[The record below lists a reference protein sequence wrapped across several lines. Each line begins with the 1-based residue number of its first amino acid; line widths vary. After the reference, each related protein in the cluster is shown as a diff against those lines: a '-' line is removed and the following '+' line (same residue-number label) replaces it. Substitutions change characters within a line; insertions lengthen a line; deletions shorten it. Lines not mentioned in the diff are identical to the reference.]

1 LRVLV
6 VDDDSVSRTILKNTL
21 SWAGYDVICCKSG
34 QEAREVLE
42 ASEPPRLLLMDLL
55 MPEMDGLTLCK
66 LVRANDTAQLS
77 YVIMVTV
84 LDKKE
89 IIIRALR
96 AGANDFITKPFDP
109 DELIARVSVA
119 RKVIEVNALLIEQNQ
134 KLEKSLNDL
143 DSANATLHHK
153 NLELEAVNK
162 ALDAFAFTVS
172 DDMKSP
178 LCGIRGYLKSLKKVV
193 TTTSDADSEKMIR
206 AIEGEVERMAQLI
219 RDIISLAKTQSHSIS
234 ARSM

>member
-1 LRVLV
+1 MRVLV
-6 VDDDSVSRTILKNTL
+6 VDDDSVSRTILNNTL
-21 SWAGYDVICCKSG
+21 SWAGYDVICCKNG

-42 ASEPPRLLLMDLL
+42 APEPPHLILVDLL

-66 LVRANDTAQLS
+66 LVRANDTTQLS
-77 YVIMVTV
+77 YIIMVTV
-84 LDKKE
+84 LDQKE
-89 IIIRALR
+89 IVIRALR

-134 KLEKSLNDL
+134 KLEKSLNDI
-143 DSANATLHHK
+143 DSANAALHHK

-162 ALDAFAFTVS
+162 ALDAFVFAIS

-178 LCGIRGYLKSLKKVV
+178 LCGIRGHLKSLEKVV
-193 TTTSDADSEKMIR
+193 TTTSDADGEEMIR

-219 RDIISLAKTQSHSIS
+219 RDIISLTKTQSHSIS